1 MIDKGFCI
9 YHYEGMINNI
19 NVYCYC
25 RTLEYLTKHL
35 HRVSLKHND
44 TGMTAKNVAIVWAP
58 NLLRCKSLEVGGV
71 AALQGVGVQAVVTE
85 YLIKY
90 CELIFSDKL
99 PAYTAPVLGVSQ
111 EQGGSPRP
119 GSKSRP
125 KSLAIST
132 PTKLL
137 SLEEARTRA
146 LTACNNI
153 ENQKYIEVG
162 GGPENLPTKYH
173 TVIELPGKKGGSF
186 KHKKST
192 AWKSIFSG
200 KEKKKSIDR
209 KISTPSAFT
218 HLSSSQVRDTYIIL
232 PI

>member
-1 MIDKGFCI
+1 MLILI
-9 YHYEGMINNI
+9 AIINFF
-19 NVYCYC
+19 

-35 HRVSLKHND
+35 HRVSLRHAD

-99 PAYTAPVLGVSQ
+99 PQYSTLNTDQNTPKTN
-111 EQGGSPRP
+111 
-119 GSKSRP
+119 SKSRP

-137 SLEEARTRA
+137 TLEEG
-146 LTACNNI
+146 LVCLS
-153 ENQKYIEVG
+153 K
-162 GGPENLPTKYH
+162 
-173 TVIELPGKKGGSF
+173 
-186 KHKKST
+186 
-192 AWKSIFSG
+192 AWY
-200 KEKKKSIDR
+200 
-209 KISTPSAFT
+209 A
-218 HLSSSQVRDTYIIL
+218 
-232 PI
+232 